1 MWRPIVTSHERSFPA
16 PPHFRLASTALAAI
30 CVVPSPPPAAA
41 PPRCCPSL
49 ATRHARCPPA
59 VHCELWGGDF
69 FPHRPLRHDMSTAS
83 PRRSGRQPCP
93 TEKAASSMKKRKLL
107 PLPRTNAAAS
117 SSSAPPAAPSASAPP
132 VVASSSSSP
141 APPAPPQPPPVAD
154 APAVASSGKHPAIP
168 PPPLPATDDDDDD
181 DDVVFL
187 QAKQAHVPLP
197 HARYDCPHIPH
208 ADGKEAQHCEHCW
221 CCLCETAAASCQSWV
236 AHCKTTASED
246 AARSAAKR
254 QAALRSKIDAVQ
266 RLPPPPLGSPTA
278 LLQLD
283 FRWLQLRH
291 VALSWMANCGCD
303 EPSTAE
309 DGLTTT

>member
-1 MWRPIVTSHERSFPA
+1 
-16 PPHFRLASTALAAI
+16 
-30 CVVPSPPPAAA
+30 
-41 PPRCCPSL
+41 
-49 ATRHARCPPA
+49 
-59 VHCELWGGDF
+59 
-69 FPHRPLRHDMSTAS
+69 
-83 PRRSGRQPCP
+83 
-93 TEKAASSMKKRKLL
+93 
-107 PLPRTNAAAS
+107 
-117 SSSAPPAAPSASAPP
+117 
-132 VVASSSSSP
+132 
-141 APPAPPQPPPVAD
+141 
-154 APAVASSGKHPAIP
+154 
-168 PPPLPATDDDDDD
+168 
-181 DDVVFL
+181 L

-221 CCLCETAAASCQSWV
+221 CCLCEKAAASCQSWV

-266 RLPPPPLGSPTA
+266 RLSPPPLGSPTA

-309 DGLTTT
+309 DGLTTTLVAACDATLDLAQQVIAVLVATNELVSIDEGLHLRHDIATLGRDPMPPGPPGPQLHEWIAQGASGRGALPPDKQALIHSRATNQAAQQWSEWTQYYTAAKVAAQRAPGGAPWVSFYEQQAREQAKKQPQLLQQLMQAWTRYTERGGS